1 MKIAIIITAAAG
13 LGLIIIMVT
22 ALAKTSSWWS
32 RWEEENM
39 DE

>member
-1 MKIAIIITAAAG
+1 MKIAVIITAAAG
-13 LGLIIIMVT
+13 LGLIIIMVA